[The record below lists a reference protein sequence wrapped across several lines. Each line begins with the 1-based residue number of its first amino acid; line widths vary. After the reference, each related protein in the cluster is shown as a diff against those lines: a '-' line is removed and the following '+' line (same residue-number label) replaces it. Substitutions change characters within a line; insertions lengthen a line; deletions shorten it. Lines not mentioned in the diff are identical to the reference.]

1 METILLIARLLLAL
15 VFVVAGAAKLADPK
29 GSRQAIVD
37 FGVPAVLATP
47 LGILLPLAELA
58 VAVALI
64 PASTAWWGAVGA
76 LALLLLFVVGIG
88 NSLAQG
94 RKPDCHCFGQLHSA
108 PAGGKTLARNAALAA
123 VAGFVVWQGY
133 NGAGPSAVGWLS
145 SPSATRIAALVF
157 GLVVLGLLVGAWSL
171 LLQVVRQNG
180 RLLSRIEV
188 LEGWRLASGAAPSA
202 NGSAT
207 GLPGGTRAP
216 GFELPGLDG
225 ERHTLE
231 SLLAPGKPVMLV
243 FTDSDCGP
251 CTAMLPEIARWQEDL
266 AETLTIS
273 LVSGGEPEENRA
285 KSSEHGLRDVLLE
298 DGEVSDEYE
307 VHGTPSAVL
316 VRPDGTIGS
325 SIALGEEA
333 IRALVAYARDYAAA
347 HAAAQREAMPERSGP
362 EPGEP
367 APDLRLADLEGHTV
381 DLEDFRGE
389 KTLVLFWDPGCG
401 FCQQIL
407 PDLKQWEESRP
418 EDAPRLLVV
427 SAGAEEAS
435 REQGF
440 SSTVVLD
447 QQFAVG
453 RAFGASGTPSAVLVD
468 EEGKVASELA
478 LGTPEVLDLTRT
490 RQGQA

>member
-15 VFVVAGAAKLADPK
+15 VFVVAGVAKLADPK
-29 GSRQAIVD
+29 GSRQAMIE
-37 FGVPAVLATP
+37 FGVPAALAAP

-76 LALLLLFVVGIG
+76 LVLLLLFVVGIG

-133 NGAGPSAVGWLS
+133 HGAGPSAVGWLS
-145 SPSATRIAALVF
+145 SPSATRIVALVF
-157 GLVVLGLLVGAWSL
+157 GLVVLGLLVGAWWL
-171 LLQVVRQNG
+171 LLQLLRQNG

-216 GFELPGLDG
+216 GFELLGLDG
-225 ERHTLE
+225 ERHTLD
-231 SLLAPGKPVMLV
+231 SLLASGKPVMLV
-243 FTDSDCGP
+243 FTNSDCGP

-298 DGEVSDEYE
+298 DGGVSDEYE
-307 VHGTPSAVL
+307 VQGTPSAVL

-325 SIALGEEA
+325 SIAVGGEA
-333 IRALVAYARDYAAA
+333 IGALVTYARGYAAA
-347 HAAAQREAMPERSGP
+347 PREAMPETGP
-362 EPGEP
+362 KPGEP
-367 APDLRLADLEGHTV
+367 APDLRLPDLEGDTV

-389 KTLVLFWDPGCG
+389 KTLVLFWNPGCG
-401 FCQQIL
+401 FCQQML
-407 PDLKQWEESRP
+407 PDLKEWEANRP
-418 EDAPRLLVV
+418 ESAPRLLVV
-427 SAGAEEAS
+427 SAGAEEAN

-447 QQFAVG
+447 EQRAVG
-453 RAFGASGTPSAVLVD
+453 RAFGAGGTPSAVLVD

-478 LGTPEVLDLTRT
+478 VGTTEVLDLTRA

>member
-1 METILLIARLLLAL
+1 METILLIARLVLAL

-37 FGVPAVLATP
+37 FGVPAALAAP

-58 VAVALI
+58 VAVALV

-76 LALLLLFVVGIG
+76 LVLLLLFVVGIG
-88 NSLAQG
+88 NSLARG

-133 NGAGPSAVGWLS
+133 NGAGPSAVDWLS
-145 SPSATRIAALVF
+145 SPSATRLAALVF
-157 GLVVLGLLVGAWSL
+157 GLVMLGLLVGAWWFL
-171 LLQVVRQNG
+171 FQLVRQNG

-202 NGSAT
+202 NGSAK
-207 GLPGGTRAP
+207 GLPAGTQAP
-216 GFELPGLDG
+216 DFELPGLNG
-225 ERHTLE
+225 ERLTLD
-231 SLLAPGKPVMLV
+231 SLLASGKSVMLV
-243 FTDSDCGP
+243 FTDSGCGP
-251 CTAMLPEIARWQEDL
+251 CIEMLPEIARWQEDL
-266 AETLTIS
+266 AEMLTIS
-273 LVSGGEPEENRA
+273 LISGGEPEENRA

-298 DGEVSDEYE
+298 DGEVSDKYE

-325 SIALGEEA
+325 SLAEGGEA
-333 IRALVAYARDYAAA
+333 IGALVAYARGY
-347 HAAAQREAMPERSGP
+347 AAAQREATPVRGP
-362 EPGEP
+362 ELGKP
-367 APDLRLADLEGHTV
+367 APDLRLADLEGETV

-401 FCQQIL
+401 FCQEIL
-407 PDLKQWEESRP
+407 PDLKQWEANRP
-418 EDAPRLLVV
+418 EGAPRLLVV
-427 SAGAEEAS
+427 STGAEEAN

-440 SSTVVLD
+440 ASTVVLD

-453 RAFGASGTPSAVLVD
+453 QVFGASGTPSAVLID

-478 LGTPEVLDLTRT
+478 LGTTPVLDLTRA
-490 RQGQA
+490 RQTQA

>member
-1 METILLIARLLLAL
+1 LMETILLIARLLLAL
-15 VFVVAGAAKLADPK
+15 VFVAAGAAKLADPK

-37 FGVPAVLATP
+37 FGVPAALAAP

-76 LALLLLFVVGIG
+76 LVLLCVFVVGIG
-88 NSLAQG
+88 NSLARG

-133 NGAGPSAVGWLS
+133 RGAGPSAVGWLS
-145 SPSATRIAALVF
+145 SPSATRIAALIF
-157 GLVVLGLLVGAWSL
+157 GLVVLGLLAGTWWFL
-171 LLQVVRQNG
+171 FQLVRQNG
-180 RLLSRIEV
+180 RLLSRVEV

-202 NGSAT
+202 NGSAK
-207 GLPGGTRAP
+207 GLPVGTQAP
-216 GFELPGLDG
+216 GFELPELNG
-225 ERHTLE
+225 ERLTLD
-231 SLLAPGKPVMLV
+231 SLLASGKPVMLV
-243 FTDSDCGP
+243 FTNSGCGP
-251 CTAMLPEIARWQEDL
+251 CTEMLPEIARWQEDL

-273 LVSGGEPEENRA
+273 LISGGEPEEHRA

-298 DGEVSDEYE
+298 DGGVADEYE
-307 VHGTPSAVL
+307 VRGTPSAVL

-325 SIALGEEA
+325 SIALGGEA
-333 IRALVAYARDYAAA
+333 IGALVAYARGY
-347 HAAAQREAMPERSGP
+347 AAAQREAMPERGP

-367 APDLRLADLEGHTV
+367 APDLRLPDLEGDTV

-389 KTLVLFWDPGCG
+389 KTLVLFWSPSCG

-407 PDLKQWEESRP
+407 PDLKRWEGNRP
-418 EDAPRLLVV
+418 EDAPKLLVV
-427 SAGAEEAS
+427 SSGAEEAN

-440 SSTVVLD
+440 ASTVVLD
-447 QQFAVG
+447 GQFAVM
-453 RAFGASGTPSAVLVD
+453 RAFGADGTPSAVLVD
-468 EEGKVASELA
+468 EEGKVASDLAVGTSAVLELA
-478 LGTPEVLDLTRT
+478 GA

>member
-1 METILLIARLLLAL
+1 MLETILLIARLLLAL
-15 VFVVAGAAKLADPK
+15 VFVVAGVAKLADPK
-29 GSRQAIVD
+29 GSRQAIID
-37 FGVPAVLATP
+37 FGVPSALATP

-76 LALLLLFVVGIG
+76 LGLLLLFIVGIG
-88 NSLAQG
+88 NSLARG

-123 VAGFVVWQGY
+123 VAGFVIWQGY

-145 SPSATRIAALVF
+145 SPSATQIAALIF
-157 GLVVLGLLVGAWSL
+157 ALVVLGLLVGAWAL
-171 LLQVVRQNG
+171 LLQLVRQNG
-180 RLLSRIEV
+180 RLLSRIEA
-188 LEGWRLASGAAPSA
+188 LEGWRLAGGDVPSA

-207 GLPGGTRAP
+207 GLPVGAQAP

-225 ERHTLE
+225 ERLTLD
-231 SLLAPGKPVMLV
+231 SLLASGKPAMLV
-243 FTDSDCGP
+243 FTSSGCGP
-251 CTAMLPEIARWQEDL
+251 CTEMLPEIARWQEDQ

-273 LVSGGEPEENRA
+273 LISGGEPEENRA

-298 DGEVSDEYE
+298 DGEVSEKYA

-325 SIALGEEA
+325 SIAVGGEA
-333 IRALVAYARDYAAA
+333 IGALMAYARGY
-347 HAAAQREAMPERSGP
+347 AAAQREAMPVGGP
-362 EPGEP
+362 ELGEP

-407 PDLKQWEESRP
+407 PDLKRWEENRP
-418 EDAPRLLVV
+418 EDAPKLLVV
-427 SAGAEEAS
+427 SAGAQKAN

-447 QQFAVG
+447 QEFAVG
-453 RAFGASGTPSAVLVD
+453 RAFGADGTPSAVLVD

-478 LGTPEVLDLTRT
+478 LGTMEVLDLTRA

>member
-15 VFVVAGAAKLADPK
+15 VFVAAGAAKLADPK

-37 FGVPAVLATP
+37 FGVPAALAAP

-76 LALLLLFVVGIG
+76 LVLLCVFVVGIG
-88 NSLAQG
+88 NSLARG

-133 NGAGPSAVGWLS
+133 RGGAGPSAVGWLS
-145 SPSATRIAALVF
+145 SPSATQIAALIF
-157 GLVVLGLLVGAWSL
+157 GLVVLGLLAGTWWFL
-171 LLQVVRQNG
+171 FQLVRQNG
-180 RLLSRIEV
+180 RLLSRVEV

-202 NGSAT
+202 NGSAK
-207 GLPGGTRAP
+207 GLPVGTQAP
-216 GFELPGLDG
+216 GFELPELNG
-225 ERHTLE
+225 ERLTLD
-231 SLLAPGKPVMLV
+231 SLLASGKPVMLV
-243 FTDSDCGP
+243 FTNSSCGP
-251 CTAMLPEIARWQEDL
+251 CTEMLPEIARWQEDH

-273 LVSGGEPEENRA
+273 LVSGGQPEENRA

-298 DGEVSDEYE
+298 DGGVSDEYD
-307 VHGTPSAVL
+307 VRVTPSAVL

-325 SIALGEEA
+325 SMAEGREA
-333 IRALVAYARDYAAA
+333 IGALVAYARGY
-347 HAAAQREAMPERSGP
+347 AAAQREAMPVRGP
-362 EPGEP
+362 ELGEP
-367 APDLRLADLEGHTV
+367 APDLRLADLEGETV
-381 DLEDFRGE
+381 ELEDFRGE

-407 PDLKQWEESRP
+407 PDLKRWEENRP

-427 SAGAEEAS
+427 SSGAQEAI
-435 REQGF
+435 RDQGF
-440 SSTVVLD
+440 ASTVVLD
-447 QQFAVG
+447 EQQFAVM

-478 LGTPEVLDLTRT
+478 VGTTEVLDLTRA
-490 RQGQA
+490 RQGQR

>member
-1 METILLIARLLLAL
+1 LIVTILLIARLVLAL

-37 FGVPAVLATP
+37 FGVPAGLATP

-76 LALLLLFVVGIG
+76 LVLLTVFVVGIG
-88 NSLAQG
+88 NSLARG

-108 PAGGKTLARNAALAA
+108 PAGGKTLARNAALAT

-133 NGAGPSAVGWLS
+133 YGAGPSAVGWLS
-145 SPSATRIAALVF
+145 SPSATRIVALVF
-157 GLVVLGLLVGAWSL
+157 GLVVLGLLVGGWWL
-171 LLQVVRQNG
+171 LFQVLRQNG
-180 RLLSRIEV
+180 RLLSRIEA
-188 LEGWRLASGAAPSA
+188 LEGWRLASGDVPSA
-202 NGSAT
+202 NGSGK
-207 GLPGGTRAP
+207 GLPVGAQAP
-216 GFELPGLDG
+216 GFELPRLDG
-225 ERHTLE
+225 ERLTLD
-231 SLLAPGKPVMLV
+231 SLLASGKPAMLV
-243 FTDSDCGP
+243 FTSSGCGP
-251 CTAMLPEIARWQEDL
+251 CTEMLPEIARWQEDQ
-266 AETLTIS
+266 AETLTFS
-273 LVSGGEPEENRA
+273 LISGGEPEENRA

-298 DGEVSDEYE
+298 DGGVSDEYE

-325 SIALGEEA
+325 SIAEGGEA
-333 IRALVAYARDYAAA
+333 IGALVAYARGY
-347 HAAAQREAMPERSGP
+347 AAAQRETMPERGP
-362 EPGEP
+362 ELGEP
-367 APDLRLADLEGHTV
+367 APDLRLADLEGEIV

-407 PDLKQWEESRP
+407 PDLKWWEENRP

-427 SAGAEEAS
+427 STGAEEAN

-447 QQFAVG
+447 QEFAVG
-453 RAFGASGTPSAVLVD
+453 RAFGADGTPSAVLVD

-478 LGTPEVLDLTRT
+478 LGTTPVLDLTRA

>member
-37 FGVPAVLATP
+37 FGVPAAVATP

-76 LALLLLFVVGIG
+76 LVLLSLFIVGIG
-88 NSLAQG
+88 NSLARG

-108 PAGGKTLARNAALAA
+108 PAGWKTLARNAALAA
-123 VAGFVVWQGY
+123 VAGFIVWQGY
-133 NGAGPSAVGWLS
+133 NGAGASAVGWLS
-145 SPSATRIAALVF
+145 SPSATQIVALIF
-157 GLVVLGLLVGAWSL
+157 GLVMLGLLVGAWWFL
-171 LLQVVRQNG
+171 FQLVRQNG
-180 RLLSRIEV
+180 RLLARIEV
-188 LEGWRLASGAAPSA
+188 LEGWRLAGGVAPSA
-202 NGSAT
+202 NGSAK
-207 GLPGGTRAP
+207 GLPVGTQAP
-216 GFELPGLDG
+216 DFELPGLNG
-225 ERHTLE
+225 ERLTLD
-231 SLLAPGKPVMLV
+231 SLLASGKPVMLL
-243 FTDSDCGP
+243 FTNSDCGP
-251 CTAMLPEIARWQEDL
+251 CIEMLPEIARWQEDL
-266 AETLTIS
+266 AEMLTIS
-273 LVSGGEPEENRA
+273 LISGGEPKENRA

-298 DGEVSDEYE
+298 DGGVSDEYE

-325 SIALGEEA
+325 SIAEGGEA
-333 IRALVAYARDYAAA
+333 IGALVAFARGY
-347 HAAAQREAMPERSGP
+347 AAAQREAMPERGP
-362 EPGEP
+362 KPGEP
-367 APDLRLADLEGHTV
+367 APDLRLPDLEGEIV

-389 KTLVLFWDPGCG
+389 KTLVLFWDPGCE

-407 PDLKQWEESRP
+407 PDLKRWEANRP
-418 EDAPRLLVV
+418 EGAPRLLVV
-427 SAGAEEAS
+427 SAGAEEAN

-440 SSTVVLD
+440 ASKVVLD

-453 RAFGASGTPSAVLVD
+453 QALGADGTPSAVLVD

-478 LGTPEVLDLTRT
+478 LGTTAVLDLTRA
-490 RQGQA
+490 RQTQA

>member
-15 VFVVAGAAKLADPK
+15 VFVAAGVAKLADPK
-29 GSRQAIVD
+29 GSRQAIID
-37 FGVPAVLATP
+37 FGVPAAIATP

-76 LALLLLFVVGIG
+76 LVLLCVFVVGIG
-88 NSLAQG
+88 NSLARG
-94 RKPDCHCFGQLHSA
+94 RKPECHCFGQLHSA

-133 NGAGPSAVGWLS
+133 HGAGPSAVGWLS
-145 SPSATRIAALVF
+145 SSSAARIVAIVF
-157 GLVVLGLLVGAWSL
+157 GLLVLGLLVGGWWL
-171 LLQVVRQNG
+171 LFQVLRQNG
-180 RLLSRIEV
+180 RLLSRIEA
-188 LEGWRLASGAAPSA
+188 LEGWRLASGDVPSA
-202 NGSAT
+202 NGSAK
-207 GLPGGTRAP
+207 GLPVGAQAP
-216 GFELPGLDG
+216 DFELPGLDG
-225 ERHTLE
+225 ERRTLD
-231 SLLAPGKPVMLV
+231 SLLASGKPAMLV
-243 FTDSDCGP
+243 FTSSGCGP
-251 CTAMLPEIARWQEDL
+251 CTEMLPEIARWQEDL
-266 AETLTIS
+266 AETLTMS
-273 LVSGGEPEENRA
+273 LISGGEPEENRA
-285 KSSEHGLRDVLLE
+285 KSSEHGLRNVLLE
-298 DGEVSDEYE
+298 DGGVSDEYG

-325 SIALGEEA
+325 SIAESGEA
-333 IRALVAYARDYAAA
+333 IEALVAYARGY
-347 HAAAQREAMPERSGP
+347 AAAQREAMLVRGP
-362 EPGEP
+362 KLGEP
-367 APDLRLADLEGHTV
+367 APDLRLADLEGETV
-381 DLEDFRGE
+381 DLEDFKGE
-389 KTLVLFWDPGCG
+389 KTLVLFWSPSCG

-407 PDLKQWEESRP
+407 PDLKRWEEDHP

-427 SAGAEEAS
+427 AAGAEEAN

-478 LGTPEVLDLTRT
+478 LGTTPVLDLTRA